1 MAQQELFDTNPEEP
15 VRPEPP
21 ATTNGAANDYLP
33 APFRSLNGFDQ
44 MVGFALAWVHEPI
57 ATAVL
62 TKRLAMAGIVSPTGK
77 PAPVTLVRETLQK
90 LYQRG
95 IVDRRD
101 GGGYYVQS
109 TVSHYLVAAVYESPE
124 LLTSLGK
131 FPLTDYAGRENYL
144 SSYGRYRGHLG
155 GLRMERDLR
164 QFFFEGQ
171 HGQMVEVLE
180 RVDDLGERESWSFIL
195 HPFQGPIL
203 QRLPAPLFRRA
214 IGTLIFDVCDDLY
227 PAEDLLWIMVDRAE
241 TAADWQL
248 AGELALFRADWD
260 AVARIEEGIANSD
273 DPMAAVVKAELQG
286 AREYLQRADDASAL
300 AAFEESQVRWRKLTR
315 KRKGVPAGLFGY
327 WNVQALLRRGLPEDL
342 LAARNFAD
350 LAAKQQPERGGL
362 FKLLREIANVLGGT
376 QNQALGPSV
385 AEVSDDWIGNPMP
398 GLYDLTYFSLASLL
412 VKSELNLNEC
422 IDSLHNLAV
431 RAGHFG
437 AGWIAAEASAL
448 RDFWIGE
455 PSEEQLTQ
463 TEALRAKVGERATAF
478 APALKMPELWER
490 TMIALETI
498 GQEFAAKPKKK
509 AAKKKAAAQKQLFW
523 CLDATGYD
531 WDLSPYERSVSAGG
545 KISKGRKVALKRLKE
560 RQGEMSHLS
569 DQDRRIVMRIKRFTN
584 WSGQGVFEL
593 SSNKVL
599 LDLAG
604 HPLLFADKGGTK
616 PLELVKA
623 VPRLEVT
630 ETDRGTVKLALN
642 PDGEYNIAEPLLQV
656 VSPTRFVVLDVQ
668 DIHVRLHKLLATG
681 GSEIPIELKERV
693 VKALG
698 VLSDQLAI
706 DSDESTLDEVGVTS
720 VEAVSHI
727 VLRLFPHGAGLH
739 VQVLVRPVKGG
750 DATCEPGT
758 GKAIVVAEV
767 DGQRVQT
774 RRDLKVEQQS
784 AEELLSLCPTLAGAL
799 GGEGKQ
805 WSTLLEE
812 PGICLLF
819 LGEVAELEE
828 ELCSVEWPEGQS
840 YRVQKAEESRFQVSL
855 GGNKD
860 WLTATGKLALDD
872 DEIVTMREL
881 LDQLDQSEETP
892 GFVKMKDGSFLAL
905 SDSFRR
911 QLEDLQAFSQK
922 GKGETLRIHP
932 LAALALEELTG
943 EESVKV
949 GAAWKK
955 QLDRLQE
962 VESASLDPPST
973 LQAELRPYQ
982 VEGYRWLRRL
992 ADWGFGG
999 CLADDM
1005 GLGKTVQTLAL
1016 LLDRAPDG
1024 PALVVA
1030 PTSVAANWLEETIRF
1045 APTLRPLLFGRTAG
1059 DRQEQIEQA
1068 GPFDLVI
1075 TSYGLLQSE
1084 EKSFAAREWHTVILD
1099 EAQAIKNRA
1108 TKRSQAAMK
1117 IPAAFRL
1124 ATTGTPVENRLAE
1137 LHNLFS
1143 FINPGMLGSW
1153 DRFRERL
1160 ADPIERR
1167 SDVRA
1172 RDRLRRLIRPFLL
1185 RRLKSEVLRDLPSRT
1200 EINLQVELEPKEAAF
1215 YEALRS
1221 KAVDDLAK
1229 AEGGE
1234 GAIRILAELMRLRRA
1249 CCHPKLV
1256 DSKTRLKSSK
1266 LTLFAELLE
1275 EILEGRHK
1283 VLVFSQFVDHL
1294 ALIRAHLKKEK
1305 ISHQYLDGSSP
1316 VAKRQKAVQDFQAGK
1331 GDVFLISLKAGGFG
1345 LNLTAADY
1353 VIHMDP
1359 WWNPAAEDQASDRA
1373 HRIGQT
1379 RPVTIYRLITAGTIE
1394 EKIVDLH
1401 HRKRELADSILDGT
1415 DSAGRMTT
1423 KELLGLLRGEA

>member
-1 MAQQELFDTNPEEP
+1 MAQQELFDTTPEEP
-15 VRPEPP
+15 VQPEPSS
-21 ATTNGAANDYLP
+21 AGNKSAVDYLP
-33 APFRSLNGFDQ
+33 APFRSLNEFAQ

-62 TKRLAMAGIVSPTGK
+62 TKRMAMAGIFGPSGK
-77 PAPVTLVRETLQK
+77 PAPVVLVRDTLQQ
-90 LYQRG
+90 LFQRG

-101 GGGYYVQS
+101 GGGYFVQS
-109 TVSHYLVAAVYESPE
+109 TVSHYLVACVYERPD
-124 LLTSLGK
+124 LLAALK
-131 FPLTDYAGRENYL
+131 KLPLTDYAGREHYL
-144 SSYGRYRGHLG
+144 AAYGRYRGHLG
-155 GLRMERDLR
+155 KLRVERDLR
-164 QFFFEGQ
+164 QFFYEEQ
-171 HGQMVEVLE
+171 DEQMLEVIE
-180 RVDDLGERESWSFIL
+180 RVDDLDEQESWDFVL
-195 HPFQGPIL
+195 HPFQGRLL

-214 IGTLIFDVCDDLY
+214 ISMLIFDACDELY

-241 TAADWQL
+241 TVVDWQR
-248 AGELALFRADWD
+248 AGELAILRADWT
-260 AVARIEEGIANSD
+260 AVERIEEGIGKLE
-273 DPMAAVVKAELQG
+273 DPLAGVAAAELAG
-286 AREYLQRADDASAL
+286 ARAFIQRADDA
-300 AAFEESQVRWRKLTR
+300 AAIDRFEESLAQWRKATR
-315 KRKGVPAGLFGY
+315 KRKGAPAGLFAY
-327 WNVQALLRRGLPEDL
+327 WFIQALLRRGHPEDL
-342 LAARNFAD
+342 VAVTGYAD
-350 LAAKQQPERGGL
+350 LAAKQQPYRQGL
-362 FKLLREIANVLGGT
+362 FEYLREVGNVLSGT
-376 QNQALGPSV
+376 HHPSLATAV
-385 AEVSDDWIGNPMP
+385 VEMAGEWMGHPMP
-398 GLYDLTYFSLASLL
+398 GLFDLTYFTLASLVAHDDL
-412 VKSELNLNEC
+412 QPQEC
-422 IDSLHNLAV
+422 IVSLENLTM
-431 RAGHFG
+431 RATQFG
-437 AGWIAAEASAL
+437 AGWVAAEASAL
-448 RDFWIGE
+448 RDYWSEAPSTKEKARTEELRRQLGE
-455 PSEEQLTQ
+455 HARS
-463 TEALRAKVGERATAF
+463 F
-478 APALKMPELWER
+478 APSLKLPEQWER
-490 TMIALETI
+490 TVIALETL

-509 AAKKKAAAQKQLFW
+509 SAKKKAAAQKQLIW
-523 CLDATGYD
+523 CLDVSGYD
-531 WDLSPYERSVSAGG
+531 WDLSPYERSVTARG

-560 RQGEMSHLS
+560 RQGEMAHLT
-569 DQDRRIVMRIKRFTN
+569 DQDRRIVMQIKRFTN

-599 LDLAG
+599 LDVAG
-604 HPLLFADKGGTK
+604 HPLLFSDKGGTK

-630 ETDRGTVKLALN
+630 ETDRGTVKLALT
-642 PDGEYNIAEPLLQV
+642 PQAEYEKAEPMLEV
-656 VSPTRFVVLDVQ
+656 VSPTRCIVLDVQ
-668 DIHVRLHKLLATG
+668 DVHVRLHKLLSS
-681 GSEIPIELKERV
+681 GSHEVPIEVKDRV

-698 VLSDQLAI
+698 VLSEQLAI
-706 DSDESTLDEVGVTS
+706 ESDESTLDEVGVKT
-720 VEAVSHI
+720 VEAVTDL
-727 VLRLFPHGAGLH
+727 VLRLFPHGEGLH
-739 VQVLVRPVKGG
+739 VQILVRPVRGG
-750 DATCEPGT
+750 DATCEPGS
-758 GKAIVVAEV
+758 GKALVVAEV
-767 DGQRVQT
+767 DGQRVQAG
-774 RRDLKVEQQS
+774 RNLK
-784 AEELLSLCPTLAGAL
+784 EEERVADEILALCPTLEREL
-799 GGEGKQ
+799 RSQGKQ

-812 PGICLLF
+812 PLTCLQF
-819 LGEVAELEE
+819 LGEVAGMEE
-828 ELCSVEWPEGQS
+828 EICVVEWPEGQS

-860 WLTATGKLALDD
+860 WLTATGNLGLDN
-872 DEIVTMREL
+872 DEVLSMREL
-881 LDQLDQSEETP
+881 LDQLDESEETP
-892 GFVKMKDGSFLAL
+892 GFVKLKDGSFLAL

-922 GKGETLRIHP
+922 GKGETVRIHP
-932 LAALALEELTG
+932 LAALAMEELAS
-943 EESVKV
+943 EDAVKV

-955 QLDRLQE
+955 QLARLQQ
-962 VESASLDPPST
+962 VDTTSLEPPST

-1030 PTSVAANWLEETIRF
+1030 PTSVAANWLEEAIRF
-1045 APTLRPLLFGRTAG
+1045 APTLRPILFGRSAG
-1059 DRQEQIEQA
+1059 NRKEQLQQA

-1075 TSYGLLQSE
+1075 ASYGLLQSE
-1084 EKSFAAREWHTVILD
+1084 EESFAAREWHTVILD

-1137 LHNLFS
+1137 LHNLFG
-1143 FINPGMLGSW
+1143 FINPGMLGTW
-1153 DRFRERL
+1153 DRFRVRL

-1167 SDVRA
+1167 NDARA
-1172 RDRLRRLIRPFLL
+1172 RERLRRLIRPFVL

-1200 EINLQVELEPKEAAF
+1200 EINLQVELETKEAAF

-1221 KAVDDLAK
+1221 RAVEDLAK

-1234 GAIRILAELMRLRRA
+1234 GAIRILAELTRLRRA

-1256 DSKTRLKSSK
+1256 DPKSRLKSSK

-1275 EILEGRHK
+1275 EILAGRHK

-1294 ALIRAHLKKEK
+1294 TLIRAHLKKEK
-1305 ISHQYLDGSSP
+1305 ISHQYLDGSTP
-1316 VAKRQKAVQDFQAGK
+1316 AAKRQKAVQDFQAGK

-1415 DSAGRMTT
+1415 DSAGRMTAD
-1423 KELLGLLRGEA
+1423 ELLGLLRGDG